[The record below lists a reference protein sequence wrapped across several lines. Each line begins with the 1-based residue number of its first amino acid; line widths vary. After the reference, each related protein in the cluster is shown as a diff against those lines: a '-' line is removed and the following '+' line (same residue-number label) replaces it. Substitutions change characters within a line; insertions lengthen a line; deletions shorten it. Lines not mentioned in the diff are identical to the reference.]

1 MTELLLFTRI
11 GCCLCQ
17 GLEERLR
24 ALVPAPPLRLI
35 DVDDDPELRARYD
48 LLVPVLALAV
58 ADAPGGSGDGSRTG
72 DGSRQ
77 LPQVPP
83 RLAGERLRDWLQ
95 RHGVVWHGPD

>member
-48 LLVPVLALAV
+48 LLVPVLALME
-58 ADAPGGSGDGSRTG
+58 ADGVSRE
-72 DGSRQ
+72 
-77 LPQVPP
+77 LPRVPP
-83 RLAGERLRDWLQ
+83 RLAGERLRDWLHRQ
-95 RHGVVWHGPD
+95 GGMGQGVD

>member
-48 LLVPVLALAV
+48 LLVPVLALAA
-58 ADAPGGSGDGSRTG
+58 ADDPGGSG

-95 RHGVVWHGPD
+95 RQGVVWQGPV